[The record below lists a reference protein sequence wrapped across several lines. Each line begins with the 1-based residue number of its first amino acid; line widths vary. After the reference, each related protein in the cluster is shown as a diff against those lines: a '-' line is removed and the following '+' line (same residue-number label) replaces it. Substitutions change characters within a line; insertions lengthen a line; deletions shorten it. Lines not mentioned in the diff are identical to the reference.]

1 MSEPFTFQ
9 LSPEHHEILT
19 EYAEE
24 VGLHPAELIRTLVAH
39 TEPDITVAIGGVTA
53 GPPDWDAEA
62 AGLLAAEKAKDR
74 EDLEHGGNL

>member
-9 LSPEHHEILT
+9 LSPEDHSSLV

-39 TEPDITVAIGGVTA
+39 AEPDITVVNDGVKA

-62 AGLLAAEKAKDR
+62 AGLLAAEQAKDR
-74 EDLEHGGNL
+74 EDLEGGADL

>member
-1 MSEPFTFQ
+1 MTEPFSFQ
-9 LSPEHHEILT
+9 LSPEDHARLM

-39 TEPDITVAIGGVTA
+39 TEPDITVVTGGVTA

-74 EDLEHGGNL
+74 EDLEGGGAL